1 LYLTQNHR
9 VDYLDIS
16 WCDKIWPTKV
26 HRPNSVVA
34 LTKTIEEIKEKK
46 RGQGIMIDGWI
57 RVSG

>member
-1 LYLTQNHR
+1 
-9 VDYLDIS
+9 
-16 WCDKIWPTKV
+16 
-26 HRPNSVVA
+26 VVA